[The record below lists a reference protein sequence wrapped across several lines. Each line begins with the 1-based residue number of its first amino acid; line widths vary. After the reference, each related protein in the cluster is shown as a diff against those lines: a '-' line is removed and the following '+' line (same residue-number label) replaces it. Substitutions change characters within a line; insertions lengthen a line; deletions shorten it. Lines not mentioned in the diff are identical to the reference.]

1 MLGDI
6 SPQTVKIDS
15 SAVVYPGRN
24 HVTALLVKR
33 FDGSRYVPVDVSAL
47 TRVVLV
53 FPQLD
58 PVVAFDSSV
67 TAGVF
72 TWSGST
78 ITVDLSDFS
87 MPASIQQSY
96 LIVYDAEH
104 TSGQVLVD
112 DNSSVLEWDFRN
124 ISATGIVQ
132 PPVVELVGEAP
143 ADGTLYG
150 RRDGVWV
157 PIDDVVA
164 GVTSVNGET
173 GTVTLNTDDVPE
185 GAVNLYFTNV
195 RAAAAAPVQSV
206 NGETGAVSLSAADVG
221 ADAAGTAAAAVAA
234 HVTDTTPHSQILGL
248 DKVGFSLTPT
258 GTAGPG
264 ELVWNATD
272 NTLDLGLSG
281 GVTLQAG
288 QEVQVRG
295 LNNSGSTMLNG
306 RAVFISGASG
316 NRLVFST
323 ATAAQIGADKTIAV
337 LTQDIAN
344 NQQGQATV
352 IGLVRDIN
360 TSAFAEG
367 AELWLS
373 PTVAGGLTTTRPAP
387 PNNAARIGYVVR
399 SHASQGSIFVRV
411 QIIDAINELQGVN
424 ITAPQDGDILEYDS
438 ATSTWLN
445 VPNTGGTGEANTAS
459 NLGAG
464 NGVFAQ
470 KVGVDLQFKSLVAG
484 SGITLT
490 PTANTI
496 TITGSGGGGAV
507 DSVNGQTGVVVLDT
521 DDIAEGAT
529 NLYFT
534 NGRASA
540 AAPVQT
546 VDGQTGAV
554 VLTSSY
560 APFSHVGDTGAAH
573 GAATTSVAGFM
584 SAADKTKLNGIAT
597 NANNYV
603 HPNHTGDVTSV
614 GDGAQTIANNA
625 VTNAKAADMAVN
637 TIKGRIT
644 SGTGDPEDLNA
655 TQVRTIINVA
665 DGANNYTHPN
675 HTGDVTSLGDGAQT
689 IAANAVTNTKL
700 ADMATQTIKG
710 RTTAGTGDPEDL
722 TAAQVRTILNVAN
735 GATALPA
742 VATFTG
748 NKTLALSDIN
758 TYNQSQDGT
767 AQTVTIPA
775 QGTVAW
781 TADAEIHVEQG
792 AAGAVSITGATGVT
806 VNGVSA
812 GTVTLAGVRSVVTL
826 KRTASNVWT
835 VMGGLTN
842 SLVTG
847 PASSGDG
854 NLVLFN
860 GTTGKIIKDGGT
872 VTAAGLALLD
882 DASAAAQRTTL
893 GVGTG
898 DSPTFTAL
906 TLSNGQI
913 VFPATQVPSANANTL
928 DDYEEGTWT
937 PTLTFAT
944 PGDIN
949 VVYTN
954 RIGVYTKIGRY
965 VSANFDIITSSFSH
979 TTAAGEVR
987 ITGLPF
993 SYSGSAGLTT
1003 SSYGFG
1009 GVTKSS
1015 YTQFV
1020 MQLSP
1025 GTSQLAGRA
1034 SGSAQVYTTVTAVD
1048 LPTGTNQTAIG
1059 SVQYV
1064 T

>member
-24 HVTALLVKR
+24 HVTALTVKR
-33 FDGSRYVPVDVSAL
+33 FDGSRYVPADVSLL

-87 MPASIQQSY
+87 MPSSIQQSY
-96 LIVYDAEH
+96 LIVYDAQH

-143 ADGTLYG
+143 SDGVLYG

-164 GVTSVNGET
+164 GVSSVNGET
-173 GTVTLNTDDVPE
+173 GTVLLNTDDIPE
-185 GAVNLYFTNV
+185 GSLNLYFTNA
-195 RAAAAAPVQSV
+195 RASAAAPVQSV
-206 NGETGAVSLSAADVG
+206 NGETGVVSLSAADVG

-234 HVTDTTPHSQILGL
+234 HIADTTPHDVITQI
-248 DKVGFSLTPT
+248 DRAGFDL
-258 GTAGPG
+258 TAGLTAGVG

-272 NTLDLGLSG
+272 GTVDIGLPG
-281 GVTLQAG
+281 GVTLQSG
-288 QEVQVRG
+288 QEFLIRG
-295 LNNSGSTMLNG
+295 LNNSGSTMLDSS
-306 RAVFISGASG
+306 AVYISGASG
-316 NRLVFST
+316 NRVVFT
-323 ATAAQIGADKTIAV
+323 LARADRATSEKTIGI
-337 LTQDIAN
+337 LTQDITN
-344 NQQGQATV
+344 NQEGFCTLA
-352 IGLVRDIN
+352 GLVRNLD
-360 TSAFAEG
+360 TSGFAEG

-373 PTVAGGLTTTRPAP
+373 AAVNGGLTAVKPAP
-387 PNNAARIGYVVR
+387 PNQAVRIGFCVR
-399 SHASQGSIFVRV
+399 SHLTQGTIFVRV
-411 QIIDAINELQGVN
+411 QNIESITSLHDVN
-424 ITAPQDGDILEYDS
+424 VIAPLDGDILAYDS
-438 ATSTWLN
+438 GAGTWVN
-445 VPNTGGTGEANTAS
+445 VPDTGGSGEANTAS
-459 NLGAG
+459 NVGG
-464 NGVFAQ
+464 GEGVFAQ

-490 PTANTI
+490 PTASTI

-521 DDIAEGAT
+521 DDIDEGAT

-534 NGRASA
+534 NGRAAA

-546 VDGQTGAV
+546 VDGQTGTV

-560 APFSHVGDTGAAH
+560 APLSHVGDTGAAH
-573 GAATTSVAGFM
+573 GVVTTSVAGFM

-597 NANNYV
+597 GANLYV
-603 HPNHTGDVTSV
+603 HPNHSGDVTSV
-614 GDGAQTIANNA
+614 GDGVQTIANNA

-644 SGTGDPEDLNA
+644 SGTGDPEDLTA
-655 TQVRTIINVA
+655 AQVRTIINVA
-665 DGANNYTHPN
+665 DGANNYVHPN
-675 HTGDVTSLGDGAQT
+675 HTGDVTSAGDGAQT
-689 IAANAVTNTKL
+689 IAADVVTNTKL
-700 ADMATQTIKG
+700 ANMATQTIKG

-722 TAAQVRTILNVAN
+722 TAAQVRTIINVAN
-735 GATALPA
+735 GATALPV

-792 AAGAVSITGATGVT
+792 GTGAVSITGATGVT

-812 GTVTLAGVRSVVTL
+812 GTVTLSGQRSVVTL

-842 SLVTG
+842 SLVSG

-882 DASAAAQRTTL
+882 DANAAAQATTL
-893 GVGTG
+893 GLGTG
-898 DSPTFTAL
+898 NSPTFTAL

-913 VFPATQVPSANANTL
+913 VFPATQVPSAGANTL

-937 PTLTFAT
+937 PVLTFIT
-944 PGDIN
+944 PGDLS

-954 RIGVYTKIGRY
+954 QTGFYTKIGRF
-965 VSANFDIITSSFSH
+965 VQISFVVETSTFTH
-979 TTAAGEVR
+979 TTASGACQV
-987 ITGLPF
+987 TGLPF
-993 SYSGSAGLTT
+993 A
-1003 SSYGFG
+1003 
-1009 GVTKSS
+1009 
-1015 YTQFV
+1015 
-1020 MQLSP
+1020 P
-1025 GTSQLAGRA
+1025 GTSVVTEGNLGWGGITKANFTHCMPQLAAA
-1034 SGSAQVYTTVTAVD
+1034 STAVTIVACGSGQALSNVMSTD
-1048 LPTGTNQTAIG
+1048 MPSGGTIRFRSA
-1059 SVQYV
+1059 SVYHV
-1064 T
+1064 